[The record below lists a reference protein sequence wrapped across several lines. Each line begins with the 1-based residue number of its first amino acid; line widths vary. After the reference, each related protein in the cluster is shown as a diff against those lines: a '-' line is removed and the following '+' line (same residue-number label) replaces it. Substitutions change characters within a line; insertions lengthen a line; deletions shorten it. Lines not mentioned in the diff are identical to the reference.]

1 MTEVQFICSTKH
13 IVKMRAFMG
22 ERIRSV
28 PTRRL
33 ASLKQH
39 LHNRGLAGL
48 LDLFRRNPL
57 IPDIKTYVLRNLKR
71 RQIRFPAIFDNPVAP
86 LLYALFATPRARL
99 AAALLSD
106 EFKKDPKACILV
118 FNGYLMPDALSGVL
132 ADRMKRRKIV
142 LEKGFFPHTLQC
154 DPNGINFSS
163 TLPRSPEFYHWA
175 ADRIAGGLPT
185 ELVQRAPKRQGGER
199 GALPE
204 KYIFVPFQVPSDMQ
218 ILEHSPWIKD
228 MRHFHGIVVSLAEAL
243 PHLHFVI
250 KEHPSFPLSLTGTVK
265 DHPRI
270 SFANLDETR
279 GLIERS
285 DGVIT
290 VNSTVG
296 MESLLLGKRVITLGN
311 APYNLDGLV
320 LPCGSVEEI
329 AVALNRLEQWSP
341 DETLRTLFLRYVYN
355 VFLIHGD
362 PFEPDEPLIR
372 AIQDR
377 AGQQDLHSTL
387 LKQFAEMQMQRVS
400 PDASRH

>member
-1 MTEVQFICSTKH
+1 MTEVRFICSTKH
-13 IVKMRAFMG
+13 ITRMRAFMG
-22 ERIRSV
+22 ERVRSV

-39 LHNRGLAGL
+39 LNNRGIAGL

-57 IPDIKTYVLRNLKR
+57 VPDIKTFVLRNLKR

-99 AAALLSD
+99 AAALICD
-106 EFKKDPKACILV
+106 ELEKDNEACVLV
-118 FNGYLMPDALSGVL
+118 FNGYLMPDALVGIL
-132 ADRMKRRKIV
+132 ADRLNRRKIV
-142 LEKGFFPHTLQC
+142 LEKGFFPNTLQC
-154 DPNGINFSS
+154 DPRGINFSS

-175 ADRIAGGLPT
+175 SNRIAGNLPT
-185 ELVQRAPKRQGGER
+185 QLVQRTPKRQGNELGE
-199 GALPE
+199 LPE

-218 ILEHSPWIKD
+218 ILEHSPWVKD
-228 MRHFHGIVVSLAEAL
+228 MRHLHGIIVLLAEAL

-250 KEHPSFPLSLTGTVK
+250 KEHPSFPLSLNGTVRE
-265 DHPRI
+265 HPRI
-270 SFANLDETR
+270 RFANLNETR
-279 GLIERS
+279 SLIERS
-285 DGVIT
+285 EGVIT

-296 MESLLLGKRVITLGN
+296 MESVLLGKKVITLGN
-311 APYNLDGLV
+311 APYNLEGLV
-320 LPCGSVEEI
+320 LPCGGVDEVG
-329 AVALNRLEQWSP
+329 AALEQLEHWSP

-362 PFEPDEPLIR
+362 PFEPDEALIR

-400 PDASRH
+400 TDASTH